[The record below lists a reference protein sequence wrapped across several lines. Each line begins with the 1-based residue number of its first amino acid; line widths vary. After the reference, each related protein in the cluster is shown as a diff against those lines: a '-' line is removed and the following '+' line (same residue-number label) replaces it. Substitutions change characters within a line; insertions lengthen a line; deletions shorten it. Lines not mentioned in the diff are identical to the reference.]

1 MTAQTKKITLAT
13 IAVVT
18 FFAAYETAKT
28 VVFPHMGVVTSH
40 IISTIVVGVTTIF
53 IARYV
58 FRQQVS
64 LLSEHEQTNQ
74 RLQDALGKSELDEN
88 LLRSIV
94 ASVAEGLVITGRD
107 STVLIIN
114 DAARELLSAGQR
126 PVIRL
131 TNISRDPQL
140 HKVFAHVL
148 ATGERAEARIET
160 RPTMPATPATPAAL
174 GGAGSRNRRILRLH
188 AAPLRLSSHQGDQ
201 IDGGQVDGVVCAFI
215 DVTKLEML
223 ERVRQE
229 FLSNVSHELRTP
241 LAAVTAYTETLLD
254 GGIDD
259 QENSLRFL
267 HTIQRNAERMKA
279 LVNDISELSAIE
291 SGAARLTI
299 ERLPLR
305 RVISDVF
312 NGLSHR
318 AAKHG
323 VTLHNQVAED
333 FYVSADRRRLDQILI
348 NLVDNAIKF
357 NHPGG
362 GVTVLAQAAGDS
374 QTIKVCDT
382 GPGIPPEHLPRV
394 FERFYRVDKARSRE
408 AGGTGLGLAIVKHLA
423 LAHGGE
429 AYVTS
434 QVGAGSEFSIKLP
447 ARGDSGADQI
457 QPVTEPASYAA
468 KY

>member
-1 MTAQTKKITLAT
+1 MTDQVKKIILAT

-28 VVFPHMGVVTSH
+28 LIYPHMSATTSH
-40 IISTIVVGVTTIF
+40 IISTIVVGITTIF

-58 FRQQVS
+58 FRQQMH
-64 LLSEHEQTNQ
+64 LLDERQQANQ
-74 RLQDALGKSELDEN
+74 RLQDALVKSGRDEN

-94 ASVAEGLVITGRD
+94 ASVAEGLVITDCD
-107 STVLIIN
+107 SRVLLIN
-114 DAARELLSAGQR
+114 DAARALLNTGERQ
-126 PVIRL
+126 VIRL
-131 TNISRDPQL
+131 MDISRDPQL
-140 HKVFAHVL
+140 HRAFSSVL
-148 ATGERAEARIET
+148 AMGDRAEARIET
-160 RPTMPATPATPAAL
+160 R
-174 GGAGSRNRRILRLH
+174 SSENDRRILRFH
-188 AAPLRLSSHQGDQ
+188 AAPLRLTDNQ
-201 IDGGQVDGVVCAFI
+201 IDGVVCAFI
-215 DVTKLEML
+215 DVTKIERL

-241 LAAVTAYTETLLD
+241 LTAITAYTETLID
-254 GGIDD
+254 GAIDD

-267 HTIQRNAERMKA
+267 QTIQRNVERMKA

-291 SGAARLTI
+291 SGAVRLVVELSSLHQI
-299 ERLPLR
+299 
-305 RVISDVF
+305 VNDIFS
-312 NGLSHR
+312 GLAPR

-323 VTLHNQVAED
+323 VTLCNLVAED
-333 FYVSADRRRLDQILI
+333 FQVTADRRRLEQILI

-362 GVTVLAQAAGDS
+362 NVTVNAIATDDS
-374 QTIKVCDT
+374 AHQIIKVRDT
-382 GPGIPPEHLPRV
+382 GPGISSEHLPRV

-423 LAHGGE
+423 RAHGGE

-434 QVGAGSEFSIKLP
+434 EVGLGSEFSIRLP
-447 ARGDSGADQI
+447 QRAVTTPSPDQL
-457 QPVTEPASYAA
+457 QPATETISYAA

>member
-1 MTAQTKKITLAT
+1 MTDQVKKIILAT

-18 FFAAYETAKT
+18 FFAAYETVKT
-28 VVFPHMGVVTSH
+28 LVFPRMGVVTSH
-40 IISTIVVGVTTIF
+40 VISTIVVGLTTVF

-58 FRQQVS
+58 FSQQMNLLDERQQS
-64 LLSEHEQTNQ
+64 NQ
-74 RLQDALGKSELDEN
+74 RLQDALVKSERDEN

-107 STVLIIN
+107 SNVLIIN
-114 DAARELLSAGQR
+114 DAARTLLNTGERQ
-126 PVIRL
+126 VIRL
-131 TNISRDPQL
+131 TDISRDPQL
-140 HKVFAHVL
+140 YKAFSTVL
-148 ATGERAEARIET
+148 ATGERAEARIEA
-160 RPTMPATPATPAAL
+160 R
-174 GGAGSRNRRILRLH
+174 SSENDRRLLQLH
-188 AAPLRLSSHQGDQ
+188 AAPLRLSDDR
-201 IDGGQVDGVVCAFI
+201 IDGVVCAFI
-215 DVTKLEML
+215 DVTKLERL

-254 GGIDD
+254 GAIDD

-267 HTIQRNAERMKA
+267 HTIRRNVERMKA

-291 SGAARLTI
+291 SGAVQLTI
-299 ERLPLR
+299 ERLPLHQ
-305 RVISDVF
+305 VVNDVF
-312 NGLSHR
+312 SGLAPR

-323 VTLHNQVAED
+323 VALHSKIGEDCQVT
-333 FYVSADRRRLDQILI
+333 ADRRRLEQILI

-357 NHPGG
+357 NRPGG
-362 GVTVLAQAAGDS
+362 NVVVTSQASAGHTH
-374 QTIKVCDT
+374 QVIKVCDT

-423 LAHGGE
+423 RAHGGE

-434 QVGAGSEFSIKLP
+434 EVGRGSEFSIKLP
-447 ARGDSGADQI
+447 QRAVTTLIPDQT
-457 QPVTEPASYAA
+457 QLVRETVSYAA
-468 KY
+468 KH

>member
-1 MTAQTKKITLAT
+1 
-13 IAVVT
+13 
-18 FFAAYETAKT
+18 
-28 VVFPHMGVVTSH
+28 
-40 IISTIVVGVTTIF
+40 
-53 IARYV
+53 
-58 FRQQVS
+58 
-64 LLSEHEQTNQ
+64 
-74 RLQDALGKSELDEN
+74 
-88 LLRSIV
+88 
-94 ASVAEGLVITGRD
+94 LVITDRE
-107 STVLIIN
+107 SNVLIIN
-114 DAARELLSAGQR
+114 DAARELLGAGRR

-131 TNISRDPQL
+131 TDISRDPQF
-140 HKVFAHVL
+140 HKVFATVSAH
-148 ATGERAEARIET
+148 GGRAEARIET
-160 RPTMPATPATPAAL
+160 RLTAPPAQSQ
-174 GGAGSRNRRILRLH
+174 AGSQNRRILRLH
-188 AAPLRLSSHQGDQ
+188 AAPLRLSD
-201 IDGGQVDGVVCAFI
+201 DRAGGQNDGVVCSFT

-229 FLSNVSHELRTP
+229 FISNVSHELRTP
-241 LAAVTAYTETLLD
+241 LAAITAFAETLLD

-259 QENSLRFL
+259 AENSLRFL

-291 SGAARLTI
+291 SGAVMLSI

-305 RVISDVF
+305 QVVGDVF

-323 VTLHNQVAED
+323 VALHNQVAED
-333 FYVSADRRRLDQILI
+333 FYVDADRRRLDQILI

-362 GVTVLAQAAGDS
+362 AVTVLSVDS
-374 QTIKVCDT
+374 EGGQTIKVRDT

-429 AYVTS
+429 AYVAS
-434 QVGAGSEFSIKLP
+434 EVGAGSEFAIKLP
-447 ARGDSGADQI
+447 QRGASNLPADQMS
-457 QPVTEPASYAA
+457 TETVSYAA
-468 KY
+468 KH

>member
-1 MTAQTKKITLAT
+1 
-13 IAVVT
+13 
-18 FFAAYETAKT
+18 
-28 VVFPHMGVVTSH
+28 
-40 IISTIVVGVTTIF
+40 
-53 IARYV
+53 
-58 FRQQVS
+58 
-64 LLSEHEQTNQ
+64 LLNEHEQTNQ

-107 STVLIIN
+107 SNVLIIN
-114 DAARELLSAGQR
+114 DAARELLNIGLR

-160 RPTMPATPATPAAL
+160 RPIALAAP
-174 GGAGSRNRRILRLH
+174 GGAGSQNRRILRLH
-188 AAPLRLSSHQGDQ
+188 AAPLRLSNSQIVGD
-201 IDGGQVDGVVCAFI
+201 QVDGVVCAFI

-241 LAAVTAYTETLLD
+241 WAAITAYAETLLD

-305 RVISDVF
+305 HVINDVF

-318 AAKHG
+318 GAKHG

-333 FYVSADRRRLDQILI
+333 FYVNADRRRLDQILI

-362 GVTVLAQAAGDS
+362 AVTVLAQASEDS
-374 QTIKVCDT
+374 QMIKVCDT

-408 AGGTGLGLAIVKHLA
+408 AGGTGLGLAIVKH
-423 LAHGGE
+423 
-429 AYVTS
+429 
-434 QVGAGSEFSIKLP
+434 
-447 ARGDSGADQI
+447 
-457 QPVTEPASYAA
+457 
-468 KY
+468 

>member
-13 IAVVT
+13 IATVT

-28 VVFPHMGVVTSH
+28 VVFPAMGVVTSH
-40 IISTIVVGVTTIF
+40 LISTIVVGVTTVI

-58 FRQQVS
+58 FNQQVS
-64 LLSEHEQTNQ
+64 LLNEQEQTNR
-74 RLQDALGKSELDEN
+74 RLQDALGKSELDEK

-107 STVLIIN
+107 SNVLIIN
-114 DAARELLSAGQR
+114 DAARELLNTGQR

-140 HKVFAHVL
+140 HKVFARVL
-148 ATGERAEARIET
+148 ATGERVEARIET
-160 RPTMPATPATPAAL
+160 RSAE
-174 GGAGSRNRRILRLH
+174 AGSQNRRILRLH
-188 AAPLRLSSHQGDQ
+188 AAPLRLSDR
-201 IDGGQVDGVVCAFI
+201 QVDGVVCALI
-215 DVTKLEML
+215 DETRIEML

-241 LAAVTAYTETLLD
+241 LAAITAYAETLLD
-254 GGIDD
+254 GGVDD
-259 QENSLRFL
+259 QDNSLRFL

-291 SGAARLTI
+291 SGAVSLAI

-305 RVISDVF
+305 QVVGDVF

-318 AAKHG
+318 AAKYG
-323 VTLHNQVAED
+323 VTLLNQVADD
-333 FYVSADRRRLDQILI
+333 FRVDADRRRLDQILI

-362 GVTVLAQAAGDS
+362 VVTVLADASEEGQM
-374 QTIKVCDT
+374 IRVRDT
-382 GPGIPPEHLPRV
+382 GPGIPSEHLTRV

-429 AYVTS
+429 AYVNS
-434 QVGAGSEFSIKLP
+434 EVGVGSEFSIKLP
-447 ARGDSGADQI
+447 HRGAVPLPQDQA
-457 QPVTEPASYAA
+457 QSATETVSYAA
-468 KY
+468 KN

>member
-28 VVFPHMGVVTSH
+28 VIFPHMEVVTSH
-40 IISTIVVGVTTIF
+40 VISTILVGVTTGL

-58 FRQQVS
+58 FRQHLS
-64 LLSEHEQTNQ
+64 LLIEQEQTNR
-74 RLQDALGKSELDEN
+74 RLQNALVKSERDEN

-94 ASVAEGLVITGRD
+94 ASVAEGLVITDRE
-107 STVLIIN
+107 SNVLIIN
-114 DAARELLSAGQR
+114 DAARELLGAGRR

-131 TNISRDPQL
+131 TDISRDPQL
-140 HKVFAHVL
+140 HKVFASAL
-148 ATGERAEARIET
+148 LTGQRAEARVET
-160 RPTMPATPATPAAL
+160 RASAPAAK
-174 GGAGSRNRRILRLH
+174 GQAGAQNRRILKLH
-188 AAPLRLSSHQGDQ
+188 AAPLRLSDNPAG
-201 IDGGQVDGVVCAFI
+201 GGQIDGVVCAFM

-229 FLSNVSHELRTP
+229 FISNVSHELRTP
-241 LAAVTAYTETLLD
+241 LAAITAYAETLLD

-259 QENSLRFL
+259 ADNSLRFL

-291 SGAARLTI
+291 SGAVRLAI

-305 RVISDVF
+305 QIIGDVF
-312 NGLSHR
+312 NGVSHR

-323 VTLHNQVAED
+323 VTLRNQVAEE
-333 FYVSADRRRLDQILI
+333 FHVNADRRRLEQILI
-348 NLVDNAIKF
+348 NFVDNAIKF

-362 GVTVLAQAAGDS
+362 AVTVLALDS
-374 QTIKVCDT
+374 EESQIIKVSDT

-429 AYVTS
+429 AYVAS
-434 QVGAGSEFSIKLP
+434 EVGAGSEFSIKLP
-447 ARGDSGADQI
+447 RRGASIPSSDQT
-457 QPVTEPASYAA
+457 QLATETVTYAA
-468 KY
+468 KH